1 MFSGTSFSVQDRR
14 IDVEDLVN
22 GEKRRQEEEPP
33 DPVLNPSIQRN
44 SSPYSKILLCLRRS
58 MGQLESAGA
67 SSTVPFTSCASF
79 TSPDHSEVV
88 LLPTPLDLKPQVNVS
103 LHHAAVPF
111 SLCLPGH

>member
-44 SSPYSKILLCLRRS
+44 SSPYL
-58 MGQLESAGA
+58 
-67 SSTVPFTSCASF
+67 
-79 TSPDHSEVV
+79 
-88 LLPTPLDLKPQVNVS
+88 
-103 LHHAAVPF
+103 
-111 SLCLPGH
+111 